1 MENMDSKDKHLLL
14 LLQKNSREQ
23 LKILAKQIGLSIDST
38 KKRIEKL
45 RKNGIISKFGAFI
58 EPKSAGYGFIANV
71 QIKLHNISEEE
82 LAKFTSYLKAHK
94 NVTTLITT
102 LGDFDI
108 TCVLIAKNTQEMD
121 SLFRE
126 IRHRFKNIIA
136 DWKSVINL
144 NVYKFEEYSF

>member
-1 MENMDSKDKHLLL
+1 MQELDNKDKALLG

-45 RKNGIISKFGAFI
+45 KKAGILAKFGVFI
-58 EPKSAGYGFIANV
+58 DPKAVGYDLVANV
-71 QIKLHNISEEE
+71 QIKLHNLNKDE
-82 LAKFTSYLKAHK
+82 LSKFISYLRAHN

-108 TCVLIAKNTQEMD
+108 TCVLIAKNTEEMD
-121 SLFRE
+121 SIFSE
-126 IRHRFKNIIA
+126 IRQKFNNLIA

-144 NVYKFEEYSF
+144 KVHKFEEYSF

>member
-1 MENMDSKDKHLLL
+1 MQELDSKDKQLLG

-23 LKILAKQIGLSIDST
+23 LKILARQIGLSIDST

-45 RKNGIISKFGAFI
+45 KKAGIIAKLGAFI
-58 EPKSAGYGFIANV
+58 DPKAVGYDLVANV
-71 QIKLHNISEEE
+71 QIKLQNISEEE
-82 LAKFTSYLKAHK
+82 LAKFISYLKAHR

-108 TCVLIAKNTQEMD
+108 TCVLIAKNTEEMD

-126 IRHRFKNIIA
+126 IRHKFKNIIA

-144 NVYKFEEYSF
+144 KVHKFEEYSF

>member
-1 MENMDSKDKHLLL
+1 MEQMDAKDRMLLD

-45 RKNGIISKFGAFI
+45 KHKNIIAQFGAFI
-58 EPKSAGYGFIANV
+58 NPKAAGYDLVANV
-71 QIKLHNISEEE
+71 QIRLHNISEEE
-82 LAKFTSYLKAHK
+82 LAKFISYLRAHK

-108 TCVLIAKNTQEMD
+108 TCVLIAKNTGEMD

-126 IRHRFKNIIA
+126 IRQKFKNLIA

>member
-1 MENMDSKDKHLLL
+1 MEQIDNKDKQLLD

-45 RKNGIISKFGAFI
+45 KKAGILAKFGAFI
-58 EPKSAGYGFIANV
+58 NPKAVGYDLVANV

-82 LAKFTSYLKAHK
+82 LAKFISYLKAHN

-108 TCVLIAKNTQEMD
+108 TCVLIAKNTDEMD

-126 IRHRFKNIIA
+126 IRHKFKNIIA

-144 NVYKFEEYSF
+144 KVHKFEEYSF

>member
-1 MENMDSKDKHLLL
+1 MQELDNKDKQLLG
-14 LLQKNSREQ
+14 LLQKNGREQ
-23 LKILAKQIGLSIDST
+23 LKILARQIGLSIDST

-45 RKNGIISKFGAFI
+45 KKAGIIAKFGAFI
-58 EPKSAGYGFIANV
+58 DPKAVGYDLVANV

-82 LAKFTSYLKAHK
+82 LAKFIAYLKAHK
-94 NVTTLITT
+94 SVTTLITT

-108 TCVLIAKNTQEMD
+108 TCVLIAKNTDEMD

-126 IRHRFKNIIA
+126 IRHKFKNIIA

-144 NVYKFEEYSF
+144 KLHKFEEYSF

>member
-1 MENMDSKDKHLLL
+1 MEQIDNKDKQLLD

-45 RKNGIISKFGAFI
+45 KKAGILAKFGAFI
-58 EPKSAGYGFIANV
+58 NPKAVGYDLVANV
-71 QIKLHNISEEE
+71 QIKLHNLSEEE
-82 LAKFTSYLKAHK
+82 LAKFIAYLKAHR

-108 TCVLIAKNTQEMD
+108 TCVLIARNTQEMD

-126 IRHRFKNIIA
+126 IRHKFKNIIA

-144 NVYKFEEYSF
+144 QVYKFEEYSF

>member
-1 MENMDSKDKHLLL
+1 MQEIDAKDRHLLG

-45 RKNGIISKFGAFI
+45 KKNGVIAKFGAFI
-58 EPKSAGYGFIANV
+58 DPKAVSYDLVANV

-82 LAKFTSYLKAHK
+82 LAKFISYLRAHK

-108 TCVLIAKNTQEMD
+108 TCVLIAKSTQEMD

-144 NVYKFEEYSF
+144 QVYKFEEYSF

>member
-1 MENMDSKDKHLLL
+1 MQELDTKDRQLLG

-45 RKNGIISKFGAFI
+45 KKNGIIAKFGAFI
-58 EPKSAGYGFIANV
+58 DPKAVGYDLVANV

-82 LAKFTSYLKAHK
+82 LTKFISYLRAHK
-94 NVTTLITT
+94 AVTTLITT

-121 SLFRE
+121 FLFRE
-126 IRHRFKNIIA
+126 IRHKFKNIIA

-144 NVYKFEEYSF
+144 QVYKFEEYSF

>member
-1 MENMDSKDKHLLL
+1 MEDIDNKDKHLLL

-23 LKILAKQIGLSIDST
+23 LKILARQIGLSIDST

-45 RKNGIISKFGAFI
+45 KQKGIIAKFGAFI
-58 EPKSAGYGFIANV
+58 DPKAVGYDLVANV

-82 LAKFTSYLKAHK
+82 LAKFTSYLKAHN

-108 TCVLIAKNTQEMD
+108 TCVLIAKNTGEMD

-126 IRHRFKNIIA
+126 IRQKFKNLIA

-144 NVYKFEEYSF
+144 NVYKFEEYNL

>member
-1 MENMDSKDKHLLL
+1 MQEIDTKDKALLG

-45 RKNGIISKFGAFI
+45 KKNGVIAKFGAFI
-58 EPKSAGYGFIANV
+58 DPKAVGYDLVANV
-71 QIKLHNISEEE
+71 QIKLQNLSEEE
-82 LAKFTSYLKAHK
+82 LIKFIAYLKAHK

-108 TCVLIAKNTQEMD
+108 TCVLIAKNTDEMD

-126 IRHRFKNIIA
+126 IRHKFKNIIA

-144 NVYKFEEYSF
+144 KVHKFEEYSF